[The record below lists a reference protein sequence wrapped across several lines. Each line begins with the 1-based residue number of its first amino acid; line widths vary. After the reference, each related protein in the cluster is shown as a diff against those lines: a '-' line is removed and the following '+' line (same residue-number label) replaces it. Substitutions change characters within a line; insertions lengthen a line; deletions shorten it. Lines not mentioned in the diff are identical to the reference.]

1 MMNEPSATTCEHP
14 DRVCLNQHELIRK
27 YRCPECGAVMM
38 CACDEVFG
46 RRFLAHQLNEG
57 CELETQKRI
66 PVTHGFQPG
75 ICSECRGRPADPAPA
90 AAIPGR
96 TSKIKRYYWR
106 ELFFAEH
113 AAKADWE
120 SEHPDASDDE
130 RRAAHAQIKKTVL
143 ADIKALHASAPKYT
157 FAEKPQGEV
166 IAQYGVE
173 VEVLQ
178 ATYTRNGKKGAQIV
192 SGGEVISAEEFASR
206 HYAAQGW
213 QVLQLE
219 SVPFHVLFGTMTW
232 LLIQGYHDPL
242 CRMVSFGDR
251 VAFEE
256 KCPGEMIWTHLPSDF
271 GSKGY
276 GERRANAI
284 DEHFD
289 EMLLD
294 DDPLWLFDYWL
305 EPSEGLRQY
314 LWAHRPEDIARAR
327 RLLEILPFET
337 IKSILRYL
345 VEGYWDRYLGWPD
358 LLLYREDE
366 YKFVE
371 VKSSNDRLSEEQKQ
385 WIADNHDIL
394 KLPFALAKIH
404 KAS

>member
-1 MMNEPSATTCEHP
+1 MMNEPSAATCEHP
-14 DRVCLNQHELIRK
+14 SRVCLNQHELIRK
-27 YRCPECGAVMM
+27 YRCPDCGAVLM
-38 CACDEVFG
+38 CACDEAFG
-46 RRFLAHQLNEG
+46 SRFLAHQLNEG
-57 CELETQKRI
+57 CELETQERI
-66 PVTHGFQPG
+66 PVTHGFQPA
-75 ICSECRGRPADPAPA
+75 ICSECRGLPADPAPA

-106 ELFFAEH
+106 ELFFAKRS
-113 AAKADWE
+113 AQADWDV
-120 SEHPDASDDE
+120 EHPDASDDE
-130 RRAAHAQIKKTVL
+130 RRSAHEQLEKTVL
-143 ADIKALHASAPKYT
+143 EDIKALHANEPKYT
-157 FAEKPQGEV
+157 FAEKSQAEV

-173 VEVLQ
+173 IEALE
-178 ATYTRNGKKGAQIV
+178 ATYAKGGKKGAQIV
-192 SGGEVISAEEFASR
+192 SGSEVISAEEFASR

-219 SVPFHVLFGTMTW
+219 SVPFHVLFGAMTW
-232 LLIQGYHDPL
+232 MLIQGYDDPL

-251 VAFEE
+251 IAFEE
-256 KCPGEMIWTHLPSDF
+256 KRPGEMIWTHLPSDF

-276 GERRANAI
+276 AERRAAAI

-289 EMLLD
+289 EILLD

-366 YKFVE
+366 FKFVE

-394 KLPFALAKIH
+394 KLPFAIAKIH
-404 KAS
+404 KAY